1 MDAPTTQDFDH
12 PAVMSTP
19 WFMLGALA
27 IYLLLVTKL
36 GPSYMHA
43 RAPYELKKLI
53 IVHNIVQVISC
64 IFVVYEILHIT
75 EYTIIYFWRCS
86 VLEET
91 PERMKR
97 HFRLAYF
104 LFWLKLSELMETM
117 IFVLRKKQSQ
127 VTKLHVFHHITTV
140 TLIYMLINHNRK
152 NGCDALFPILL
163 NSNVHIIMYMY
174 YLTAAVADK
183 STVRA
188 LMPVKKSITV
198 IQMTQFILIMVH
210 ATFVS
215 MNCGVDKKV
224 FIYFI
229 FVIMLMLYG
238 FYDFYRSSYQSSQRR
253 KSEAA
258 AAAAAA
264 AQAKLR

>member
-1 MDAPTTQDFDH
+1 MIPH
-12 PAVMSTP
+12 
-19 WFMLGALA
+19 LA
-27 IYLLLVTKL
+27 
-36 GPSYMHA
+36 
-43 RAPYELKKLI
+43 
-53 IVHNIVQVISC
+53 
-64 IFVVYEILHIT
+64 
-75 EYTIIYFWRCS
+75 
-86 VLEET
+86 
-91 PERMKR
+91 
-97 HFRLAYF
+97 
-104 LFWLKLSELMETM
+104 
-117 IFVLRKKQSQ
+117 
-127 VTKLHVFHHITTV
+127 
-140 TLIYMLINHNRK
+140 
-152 NGCDALFPILL
+152 GCDALFPILL
-163 NSNVHIIMYMY
+163 NSNVHIIMYTY
-174 YLTAAVADK
+174 YLIAAVADK

-215 MNCGVDKKV
+215 INCGVDKKV

-238 FYDFYRSSYQSSQRR
+238 FYDFYRSSYKSSQRR